1 MSLRK
6 PSSSSI
12 SDNRRMS
19 INDVM
24 LPPNLVKGLSVQVL
38 KELQKQSDAT
48 FFEYFEGLN
57 LEEVSNLRDLLKSFE
72 LSSMVTTIAYT
83 K

>member
-1 MSLRK
+1 MSSRT

-38 KELQKQSDAT
+38 KELQRQSDAT

-57 LEEVSNLRDLLKSFE
+57 LEEVSNLRDLLKS
-72 LSSMVTTIAYT
+72 LSCLLW
-83 K
+83 

>member
-38 KELQKQSDAT
+38 KELQRQSDAT

-57 LEEVSNLRDLLKSFE
+57 LEEVSNLRDLLKS
-72 LSSMVTTIAYT
+72 LSCLLW
-83 K
+83 